1 MFLRRKFSFWFSI
14 ISIIICLGD
23 YLGIEIANIILVRL
37 NPIIDTLIFTKPFAN
52 WMVDVNNTEWA
63 ASSILISVRFPTY
76 VIHFGTFLILGL
88 LIDYLIHIFKQK

>member
-1 MFLRRKFSFWFSI
+1 MFLRRKFSFWLSI
-14 ISIIICLGD
+14 ISVIICLGD

-37 NPIIDTLIFTKPFAN
+37 NPIVDTLIFTKPFEN
-52 WMVDVNNTEWA
+52 WMVDVNNTKWT

-76 VIHFGTFLILGL
+76 IIHFGTFLILGL

>member
-23 YLGIEIANIILVRL
+23 YFKIEIANIILVRL
-37 NPIIDTLIFTKPFAN
+37 NPIIDTLIFMKPFAN
-52 WMVDVNNTEWA
+52 WMVDVNNKEWA

>member
-23 YLGIEIANIILVRL
+23 YLGIGFANIILVRL
-37 NPIIDTLIFTKPFAN
+37 NPIIDTLIFMKPFAN
-52 WMVDVNNTEWA
+52 WMVDANNTEWA

-88 LIDYLIHIFKQK
+88 LIDYLIYIFKQN